1 MELTLVRQDETQV
14 LVTCDDQPSHTFDL
28 LKLVPNEK
36 GPPQPLDD
44 PVAYG
49 KVVYQALFPPETTAR
64 GELDAMPERI
74 LLITTDEN
82 IDTIPWE
89 YTYGPYGADNVEGF
103 LVLSCHFVR
112 GLPFDQRIS
121 PPSLENSLHIV
132 AIPSNPLEKE
142 LPPLDID
149 AEWMRLKEIISE
161 VPNNISLE
169 RARPPTIEQV
179 RRLVANQRNRVL
191 HFMGHGGQHE
201 TGAILC
207 FEKDNGELH
216 PVQAREFVMRVRG
229 NVFLV
234 MLNACASATPGPR
247 PIMFSNLAAALVHQK
262 TPYALGMRVSI
273 YDDDARTF
281 SRTFYSELASG
292 VSVEEALFQ
301 ARLTLANSQHPWVIG
316 VPVLYTALTTPAA
329 GFTSLDGTSIVN
341 EHQPPIEVSALPRA
355 EGAFQG
361 HIDEL
366 KQLGDLLTGD
376 NRPRLVTIH
385 GSGGQGK
392 TALAREA
399 VERFTYA
406 WPGGVW
412 ATTLENLPS
421 REVFVNDLARFLGI
435 ATQEIH
441 DPAEIE
447 RQVLRILNQKRTLI
461 VLDNTETLIE
471 AVRANNAGITQLSQF
486 IQQLAGPTVSLLV
499 TSREHLGWSG
509 EVALEIGGLSS
520 EEGENLFR
528 QSAPQRANEVE
539 MALAKELS
547 QKLKGHPLSLRLL
560 GGAFNAGSV
569 ALQTF
574 LEDNDTQLL
583 RAENTYVGEEHRH
596 RTLYACIDTSVR
608 YLDAELRALLSKL
621 WVFHAPFLPNTAVAI
636 VDHQTED
643 IQQHL
648 PAHDRLHVLWQ
659 RGLLTRE
666 TATTRDGTLL
676 FYRLLPTMRPYIEKY
691 LAQKGERDTLLVRFG
706 VVCAKL
712 VNRLYYEL
720 DRSSAAVVIAQQSR
734 EDLERG
740 IEYVPGIQQGYYL
753 LHWGQVLLRIGDP
766 LRGLKLFEHT
776 LEIAQGQDQILEGQV
791 LHNIAAVY
799 YNMRQPKI
807 VLEFDEQALF
817 IARKVGDR
825 AGEAAV
831 LSNIALMYEDRGERK
846 QSIELLEQALQIMV
860 EVKDRAGEAA
870 ILNNIG
876 AMYLDLGQ
884 LQQAL
889 KWYEQALPIKREEQ
903 DRFGEAYVLQ
913 NMGTVYRDMGEPER
927 ALELYEEAL
936 FIRREMGDRIG
947 EATTLSFM
955 GRAYKDLGQ
964 AEQALELLERALT
977 IMREIGDRN
986 GEYATL
992 NEMVEIY
999 QKLRQP
1005 QRVLALLQQALSM
1018 AREDEYRPMEARI
1031 LSGMAEAY
1039 HDMGQTERTLQLC
1052 EQALPIVQEVKDR
1065 HNEIVIFN
1073 NLASAY
1079 YIMKQPERSLQL
1091 YRQVLPIAQELGD
1104 HNSEATALS
1113 NMAAMYVNVGQH
1125 REALK
1130 LYEQALSILQEVGN
1144 NVGEATTLTSMAFVF
1159 YRHLNCVQEAIMRTE
1174 QAIAVLVDANLTRT
1188 MGGETVDSLQQ
1199 FLTSIRTNTH
1209 SKSSVQVLPTAQAG
1223 IKKVRLQNEKASNRK
1238 IKAKKTRQRKSKH
1251 GRRT

>member
-1 MELTLVRQDETQV
+1 MELILTRKTGTQV
-14 LVTCDDQPSHTFDL
+14 LVTCDERSSHTFDL
-28 LKLVPNEK
+28 LTLVPGNN
-36 GPPQPLDD
+36 GLSHPLDD

-49 KVVYQALFPPETTAR
+49 KAIYQALFPPEATAR
-64 GELDAMPERI
+64 STLNANPERI
-74 LLITTDEN
+74 LFVSTDDT
-82 IDTIPWE
+82 IDAIPWE
-89 YTYGPYGADNVEGF
+89 YAYGPDDFV
-103 LVLSCHFVR
+103 VLEYHFVR
-112 GLPFDQRIS
+112 GLPVNQRIES
-121 PPSLENSLHIV
+121 STLDKGLHIV
-132 AIPSNPLEKE
+132 AVPSNPLSHE
-142 LPPLDID
+142 LEPLNID
-149 AEWMRLKEIISE
+149 GEWIRLKEIIQELPYSIT
-161 VPNNISLE
+161 VE
-169 RARPPTIEQV
+169 RTRPPTLERIGLLIV
-179 RRLVANQRNRVL
+179 NQQQRIV
-191 HFMGHGGQHE
+191 HFMGHGGQDE
-201 TGAILC
+201 KAGAILC
-207 FEKDNGELH
+207 FEKNNGDLDA
-216 PVQAREFVMRVRG
+216 VTARDFMRQLRG

-234 MLNACASATPGPR
+234 TLNACISAAPGETHL
-247 PIMFSNLAAALVHQK
+247 SNLAAALIQQK
-262 TPYALGMRVSI
+262 TPYALGMRFNI
-273 YDDDARTF
+273 PDEDALAF
-281 SRTFYSELASG
+281 SRTFYSYLARGS
-292 VSVEEALFQ
+292 SIEEAVSRV
-301 ARLTLANSQHPWVIG
+301 RLILSRNRQRQWMIG
-316 VPVLYTALTTPAA
+316 VPVLYTSLSAPATGFVSKPGTPE
-329 GFTSLDGTSIVN
+329 IK
-341 EHQPPIEVSALPRA
+341 EHQPPIETSALPRA

-361 HIDEL
+361 RIDEL
-366 KQLGDLLTGD
+366 IQLGDYLTGN

-471 AVRANNAGITQLSQF
+471 AVRGNNAGITQLSQF
-486 IQQLAGPTVSLLV
+486 IQQLAGPTLSLLV

-520 EEGENLFR
+520 EEGANLFR

-539 MALAKELS
+539 MALAEELS
-547 QKLKGHPLSLRLL
+547 KKLKGHPLSLRLL

-621 WVFHAPFLPNTAVAI
+621 WVFHAPFLPDTAVAI

-691 LAQKGERDTLLVRFG
+691 LAQEGERDTLLARFG

-740 IEYVPGIQQGYYL
+740 IEYVAGIQQGYYL
-753 LHWGQVLLRIGDP
+753 LHWGRVLLRVGDP
-766 LRGLKLFEHT
+766 LRGLKLFEHA

-799 YNMRQPKI
+799 YNMRQPKK

-913 NMGTVYRDMGEPER
+913 NMGTAYRDMGELER

-936 FIRREMGDRIG
+936 VIRREMGDRIG

-1113 NMAAMYVNVGQH
+1113 NMAAMYVNIGQH

-1144 NVGEATTLTSMAFVF
+1144 NVGEATTLTSMAFVL

-1199 FLTSIRTNTH
+1199 FLISIRTDTH
-1209 SKSSVQVLPTAQAG
+1209 SKSSVQLLPTAQAG

-1238 IKAKKTRQRKSKH
+1238 IKAKKTRQRKNKH